1 MKDTLEREVYEILKK
16 HRLSL
21 KKREEVIVD
30 LLDFIN
36 EREKAINF
44 TDSSLH
50 VKDKNTIT
58 FEEYLILNNFKKDIV
73 QGFYIKGEYTYT
85 YKQVIAEYKES
96 QL

>member
-58 FEEYLILNNFKKDIV
+58 FEEYLILNNFK
-73 QGFYIKGEYTYT
+73 E
-85 YKQVIAEYKES
+85 
-96 QL
+96 